1 MAARGWRAAAVVL
14 VLACA
19 RGPGGEAP
27 APAAAQDPVPTR
39 QLGLTA
45 FAGQAIP
52 VLPLTLV
59 APDPALA
66 DDSVYAD
73 WRDRTTA
80 LRTADTIIGEALM
93 ERGPEVQWIL
103 PPELRKIARR
113 SPGMVGDPDQ
123 LGQAVMRNPKLE
135 RLPDNFRQNIR
146 GLVAV
151 AGNRYVLIPAALGFT
166 RAPAAPSASSAPA
179 APSTSSAAAVPA
191 VPAVP
196 VRADL
201 SLVLADVRNGVV
213 LWRSAASGTGDTP
226 RAALRAAMAAVL
238 PLAMGGS

>member
-1 MAARGWRAAAVVL
+1 MRGNILQISIWRTAGLAL
-14 VLACA
+14 LLACA

-27 APAAAQDPVPTR
+27 APAAAQEPAPT
-39 QLGLTA
+39 QPLGLTPL
-45 FAGQAIP
+45 AGQAIP

-66 DDSVYAD
+66 DDTVYAA
-73 WRDRTTA
+73 WRDRVTA
-80 LRTADTIIGEALM
+80 LRTADTLIGDALT

-123 LGQAVMRNPKLE
+123 LGQAMMRNPRLQ

-151 AGNRYVLIPAALGFT
+151 AGNRYVLIPAALGFS
-166 RAPAAPSASSAPA
+166 RAADG
-179 APSTSSAAAVPA
+179 AVQ
-191 VPAVP
+191 
-196 VRADL
+196 ADL
-201 SLVLADVRNGVV
+201 SLVLADVRNGMV
-213 LWRSAASGTGDTP
+213 LWRSAAAGRGATP
-226 RAALRAAMAAVL
+226 HAALRAAMAAVL
-238 PLAMGGS
+238 PLAGGS

>member
-1 MAARGWRAAAVVL
+1 ML

-27 APAAAQDPVPTR
+27 APAAAQEPAPT
-39 QLGLTA
+39 QPLGLTA
-45 FAGQAIP
+45 LAGQPIP

-59 APDPALA
+59 APAPALV
-66 DDSVYAD
+66 DDSVFSG
-73 WRDRTTA
+73 WRDRVTA
-80 LRTADTIIGEALM
+80 LRTADTIIGNALT

-123 LGQAVMRNPKLE
+123 LGQAMMRNPKLQ

-151 AGNRYVLIPAALGFT
+151 AGNRYVLIPAALGLS
-166 RAPAAPSASSAPA
+166 RADGGG
-179 APSTSSAAAVPA
+179 VQ
-191 VPAVP
+191 
-196 VRADL
+196 ADL
-201 SLVLADVRNGVV
+201 SLVLADVRNGMV
-213 LWRSAASGTGDTP
+213 LWRTAAVGRGDTP
-226 RAALRAAMAAVL
+226 AAALRAAMAAVL
-238 PLAMGGS
+238 PLAMGG

>member
-1 MAARGWRAAAVVL
+1 LSLSTLRAAGLVL

-39 QLGLTA
+39 PLGLTA
-45 FAGQAIP
+45 IAGQAIP

-59 APDPALA
+59 VSDPELA
-66 DDSVYAD
+66 EDTVYRG
-73 WRDRTTA
+73 WRDRLTA
-80 LRTADTIIGEALM
+80 LRTADTIIGDALNA
-93 ERGPEVQWIL
+93 RGPEVQWIL

-113 SPGMVGDPDQ
+113 APGMVGDPDQ
-123 LGQAVMRNPKLE
+123 LGQAMMRDPKLE

-151 AGNRYVLIPAALGFT
+151 AGNRYVLIPAALGFG
-166 RAPAAPSASSAPA
+166 RAADGR
-179 APSTSSAAAVPA
+179 VQ
-191 VPAVP
+191 
-196 VRADL
+196 ADL

-213 LWRSAASGTGDTP
+213 LWRSAATGQGATP
-226 RAALRAAMAAVL
+226 EAALEAAMAAVL